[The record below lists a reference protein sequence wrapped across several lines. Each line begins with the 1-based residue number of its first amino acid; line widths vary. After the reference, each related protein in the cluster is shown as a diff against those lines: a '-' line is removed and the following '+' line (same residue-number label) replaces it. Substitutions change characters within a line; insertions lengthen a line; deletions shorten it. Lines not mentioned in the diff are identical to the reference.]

1 MNGTMERRLPLLFTA
16 ILAILIAGLTWS
28 AYREVRQTGVAAT
41 RGRLDRVTTQL
52 VELLTA
58 SARQLTT
65 AAQQTADRPA
75 LAAFLRAPLRAN
87 RQDAIAALQPAPAGQ
102 QLVVGTDLWHTDGT
116 RALSTQT
123 DPPPLERETARAL
136 IATVGGGDSA
146 GPAISPIRVVRDTL
160 VYNIIAPVRAPGG
173 ERLGYVVQTRRA
185 SGSPQGGRQLAQLI
199 GSDASL
205 FLGNTSG
212 DLWTDF
218 ATVVPGPPVAVSP
231 GGIVEYNRDNGEA
244 YLAAPSTIP
253 GTPWVIMIEFPLRPV
268 TDPARAFLLRMGV
281 LALLLVAAGAAVS
294 WLLSRR
300 LFGLRQQVAART
312 RALQDSEARLRT
324 VTETA
329 HDAIVSADGDG
340 RIRYWNPGAARIFGY
355 SVDEVL
361 GQPITM
367 LMPSR
372 HRDGHEAG
380 LRRYVSTREP
390 RVVGRTVELEG
401 LRKDGTL
408 FPLELSL
415 AAAPPGEELSF
426 TGVIRDITDRKR
438 IEAALQATNAE
449 LESFSYSVSHD
460 LRAPLRAIHGFS
472 RILLE
477 DHGTELDPEARRL
490 LGVID
495 GNTRRMGQLIDD
507 LLAFSRLGRKDLERA
522 RVDMGELVRSIAEEA
537 RRTDSDR
544 TIDLV
549 IAPDLPPAGGDRD
562 LLRQA
567 VANLLQN
574 AIKFTRDRP
583 DARIEVGHKADG
595 GQTVYYVKDNG
606 AGFDQRYAGKLF
618 GVFQRL
624 HRAEEFEGTGVGL
637 AIVQRIV
644 QRHGGRVWAEGKI
657 NEGATFY
664 ITLPMPEG

>member
-58 SARQLTT
+58 SGRQLT
-65 AAQQTADRPA
+65 AGVQQLAERPA
-75 LAAFLRAPLRAN
+75 LAAFLRAPLRAS
-87 RQDAIAALQPAPAGQ
+87 RQEALAALQPAPTGGQ
-102 QLVVGTDLWHTDGT
+102 QLVVAVELWHTDGT
-116 RALSTQT
+116 RVLSTQT
-123 DPPPLERETARAL
+123 APPPLEPETARAL
-136 IATVGGGDSA
+136 IGAIGDSGA
-146 GPAISPIRVVRDTL
+146 PAITPLRVVRDTL
-160 VYNIIAPVRAPGG
+160 TYHVISPVRDRDG

-185 SGSPQGGRQLAQLI
+185 SASPQGGRQLAALI

-205 FLGNTSG
+205 FLGNASG

-218 ATVVPGPPVAVSP
+218 SAVVPGPPVPVTA
-231 GGIVEYNRDNGEA
+231 GGIVQYERENGDA
-244 YLAAPSTIP
+244 YLAAPTRIP
-253 GTPWVIMIEFPLRPV
+253 GTPWLVMLEFPLAPV
-268 TDPARAFLLRMGV
+268 LGPARAFLLRMGT

-294 WLLSRR
+294 WALSRR
-300 LFGLRQQVAART
+300 LIALRQQVAIRT
-312 RALQDSEARLRT
+312 RALQESETRLRT

-329 HDAIVSADGDG
+329 HDAIISADVDG
-340 RIRYWNPGAARIFGY
+340 RIRYWNPGASRIFGY
-355 SVDEVL
+355 SADEVL
-361 GQPITM
+361 GQPLTM
-367 LMPSR
+367 LMPAR
-372 HRDGHEAG
+372 LRDGHERG
-380 LRRYVSTREP
+380 LRRYVGTREP

-401 LRKDGTL
+401 QRKDGTI

-415 AAAPPGEELSF
+415 AAAPSDEELSF
-426 TGVIRDITDRKR
+426 TGIIRDITERKR

-460 LRAPLRAIHGFS
+460 LRAPLRAIHGFA

-477 DHGTELDPEARRL
+477 DHGTELDPEAQRL

-522 RVDMGELVRSIAEEA
+522 RVDMGELVRSAAEEA
-537 RRTDSDR
+537 RRTDTER

-595 GQTVYYVKDNG
+595 GQTVYYVRDNG

-624 HRAEEFEGTGVGL
+624 HRPEEFEGTGVGL

-644 QRHGGRVWAEGKI
+644 QRHGGRVWAEGKV

>member
-28 AYREVRQTGVAAT
+28 AYREVRQTGITAT
-41 RGRLDRVTTQL
+41 RGRLGRVTTQL

-58 SARQLTT
+58 SGRQLTT
-65 AAQQTADRPA
+65 AAQQMAERPA
-75 LAAFLRAPLRAN
+75 LAAFLRAPLRAS
-87 RQDAIAALQPAPAGQ
+87 RQDALAALQPAPGGGQ
-102 QLVVGTDLWHTDGT
+102 QLVVATELWHTDGT
-116 RALSTQT
+116 RVLSTQT
-123 DPPPLERETARAL
+123 APPPLEPETARAL
-136 IATVGGGDSA
+136 IAAVGDSGA
-146 GPAISPIRVVRDTL
+146 PAIAPLRLVRDTL
-160 VYNIIAPVRAPGG
+160 IYHTVTPVRDRGG
-173 ERLGYVVQTRRA
+173 QPLGYVVQTRRA
-185 SGSPQGGRQLAQLI
+185 SGSPQGSRQLAQLI
-199 GSDASL
+199 GSDAAL
-205 FLGNTSG
+205 FLGNASG

-218 ATVVPGPPVAVSP
+218 STVVPGPPVAATP
-231 GGIVEYNRDNGEA
+231 AGDIVQYERKNGEA
-244 YLAAPSTIP
+244 YLGAPTPIP
-253 GTPWVIMIEFPLRPV
+253 GTPWLVMVEFPLKPV
-268 TDPARAFLLRMGV
+268 LDPASAFLLRMGT
-281 LALLLVAAGAAVS
+281 LALLLVAGGAAVS
-294 WLLSRR
+294 WALSRR
-300 LFGLRQQVAART
+300 LIALRQQVAART
-312 RALQDSEARLRT
+312 RALQESEARLRT

-329 HDAIVSADGDG
+329 HDAIISADGEG

-355 SVDEVL
+355 PVEEVL

-372 HRDGHEAG
+372 LRDGHERG
-380 LRRYVSTREP
+380 LRRFVTTREP

-415 AAAPPGEELSF
+415 AAAPPDEELSF

-438 IEAALQATNAE
+438 IEAALHATNAE

-477 DHGTELDPEARRL
+477 DHATQLDPEARRL

-495 GNTRRMGQLIDD
+495 DNTRRMGQLIDD
-507 LLAFSRLGRKDLERA
+507 LLAFSRLGRQDVERA
-522 RVDMGELVRSIAEEA
+522 RVDMGALVRSAADEA
-537 RRTDSDR
+537 RRTDPNR
-544 TIDLV
+544 TVEMV

-562 LLRQA
+562 LLHQA

-574 AIKFTRDRP
+574 AVKFTRGQPR
-583 DARIEVGHKADG
+583 ASIEVGHKADG

-644 QRHGGRVWAEGKI
+644 QRHGGRVWAEGKV